1 SIGRF
6 VTRNLHPGNPEC
18 ARLDTAVAGADCTP
32 ARKKGRGQ
40 GMKRFKFSEAVS
52 ITALVLALFG
62 YGRAGYGQEEFVAHC
77 SGDEEVPA
85 RATRAQGQAIFS
97 LSEDGGSLEY
107 RLIVA
112 NIKNVTA
119 SHIHVAAAG
128 VNGSVVAFLF
138 GAAAP

>member
-1 SIGRF
+1 MPGTSPDFTSARIAFLLRAPCPCRYSAAVSRDHMHQQPAHAPFLPNSFSKSAHRAGVSGWKLSSIGRF
-6 VTRNLHPGNPEC
+6 VTGNLHPGNPEC

-77 SGDEEVPA
+77 S
-85 RATRAQGQAIFS
+85 
-97 LSEDGGSLEY
+97 
-107 RLIVA
+107 
-112 NIKNVTA
+112 
-119 SHIHVAAAG
+119 
-128 VNGSVVAFLF
+128 
-138 GAAAP
+138 